1 MRRLVL
7 LLSAVL
13 AAAPLLAQ
21 TQAPRTVVFLGDS
34 LTAGLG
40 LPKKD
45 SYPALVEARIGTAGL
60 GWRVVNAGVSGDT
73 SAGARARLDW
83 VFKDRPELLF
93 LCIGSN
99 DGLRGLPVKELEANL
114 RAILA
119 RAKQE
124 RCRVVLAGAMLPENY
139 GAGYREAFRAVFP
152 RVAKAAQVRFLPFLL
167 EGVAM
172 RPELNQE
179 DGIHPNAAGARK
191 IADHV
196 WTVLEPELKAAGR

>member
-1 MRRLVL
+1 MASL
-7 LLSAVL
+7 LLSALVTVS
-13 AAAPLLAQ
+13 AVSAP

-40 LPKKD
+40 LARKD
-45 SYPALVEARIGTAGL
+45 SFPALLEARIRAAGL

-83 VFKDRPELLF
+83 VFRDRPDLLF

-99 DGLRGLPVKELEANL
+99 DGLRGLPVKELESNL

-139 GAGYREAFRAVFP
+139 GSQYRDAFRAVFP
-152 RVAKAAQVRFLPFLL
+152 RVAREARVRFLPFLL

-179 DGIHPNAAGARK
+179 DGIHPNAEGARR
-191 IADHV
+191 IADRV
-196 WTVLEPELKAAGR
+196 WTVLEPELRSPRG

>member
-1 MRRLVL
+1 MANL

-13 AAAPLLAQ
+13 VTPALAAPA
-21 TQAPRTVVFLGDS
+21 QAPRTVVFLGDS

-40 LPKKD
+40 LAKRD
-45 SYPALVEARIGTAGL
+45 SYPALIEARIRAAGL

-83 VFKDRPELLF
+83 VFKDRPALLF
-93 LCIGSN
+93 ICIGSN

-139 GAGYREAFRAVFP
+139 GAEYREAFRAVFP

-167 EGVAM
+167 EGVAL

-179 DGIHPNAAGARK
+179 DGIHPNAAGARR

-196 WTVLEPELKAAGR
+196 WAVLEPELKAAGH

>member
-1 MRRLVL
+1 MASL
-7 LLSAVL
+7 LLSALV
-13 AAAPLLAQ
+13 AVSAVSAP

-40 LPKKD
+40 LARKD
-45 SYPALVEARIGTAGL
+45 SFPALLEARIRAAGL

-83 VFKDRPELLF
+83 VFRDRPDLLF

-99 DGLRGLPVKELEANL
+99 DGLRGLPVKELESNL

-139 GAGYREAFRAVFP
+139 GSQYRDAFRAVFP
-152 RVAKAAQVRFLPFLL
+152 RVAREARVRFLPFLL

-179 DGIHPNAAGARK
+179 DGIHPNAEGARR
-191 IADHV
+191 IADRV
-196 WTVLEPELKAAGR
+196 WTVLEPELRSPRG

>member
-1 MRRLVL
+1 MHRPLSSLLLVAPLVL
-7 LLSAVL
+7 
-13 AAAPLLAQ
+13 PAQ
-21 TQAPRTVVFLGDS
+21 TPRTVVFLGDS

-40 LPKKD
+40 LARKD
-45 SYPALVEARIGTAGL
+45 SFPALLEARIRSAGL

-83 VFKDRPELLF
+83 VFRDRPDLLF

-139 GAGYREAFRAVFP
+139 GSQYREAFRAVFP
-152 RVAKAAQVRFLPFLL
+152 RVAREARVRFLPFLL

-179 DGIHPNAAGARK
+179 DGIHPNAAGARR
-191 IADHV
+191 IADRV

>member
-1 MRRLVL
+1 MASL
-7 LLSAVL
+7 LLSALV
-13 AAAPLLAQ
+13 AVSAVSAP

-40 LPKKD
+40 LARKD
-45 SYPALVEARIGTAGL
+45 SFPALLEARIRNAGL

-83 VFKDRPELLF
+83 VFRDRPDLLF

-139 GAGYREAFRAVFP
+139 GSQYRDAFRAVFP
-152 RVAKAAQVRFLPFLL
+152 RVAREARVRFLPFLL

-179 DGIHPNAAGARK
+179 DGIHPNAEGARR
-191 IADHV
+191 IADRV
-196 WTVLEPELKAAGR
+196 WTVLEPELRSPRG

>member
-1 MRRLVL
+1 MHRPLSSLLLVAPLVL
-7 LLSAVL
+7 
-13 AAAPLLAQ
+13 PAQ
-21 TQAPRTVVFLGDS
+21 TPRTVVFLGDS

-40 LPKKD
+40 LARKD
-45 SYPALVEARIGTAGL
+45 SFPALLEARILSAGL

-83 VFKDRPELLF
+83 VFRDRPDLLF

-124 RCRVVLAGAMLPENY
+124 GCRVVLAGAMLPENY
-139 GAGYREAFRAVFP
+139 GSQYREAFRAVFP
-152 RVAKAAQVRFLPFLL
+152 RVAREARVRFLPFLL

-179 DGIHPNAAGARK
+179 DGIHPNAAGARR
-191 IADHV
+191 IADRV